1 MAEEATLKQ
10 FSMLIPLKTLSDS
23 ENPWLSRLQI
33 HLLLKWFFR
42 VPASSVTC
50 GDDLLI
56 HRSLHIQPYL
66 LSEMTNP
73 TPQTD
78 HFLVL
83 PPLHQSVPRSQTPS
97 DAAAPARLLRI
108 RFPSM
113 FSKKTDGCHAQ
124 L

>member
-56 HRSLHIQPYL
+56 RRSLHMQPYL

-73 TPQTD
+73 TPRSFASSCYTNPS
-78 HFLVL
+78 LGVRL
-83 PPLHQSVPRSQTPS
+83 PPMHPHLPVCFAFDS
-97 DAAAPARLLRI
+97 PACSRKNQMNVM
-108 RFPSM
+108 PN
-113 FSKKTDGCHAQ
+113 
-124 L
+124 